1 MEAIYERRTRKQ
13 LFINLFKIIFFVLY
27 KMTIAEST
35 NFTQLNF
42 NEINNQLTKAFV
54 DIKPILD
61 QFTLDE
67 AIEAQLNP
75 ISNMEFCRKLCQITK
90 TKLVKNEFD
99 FMLNKDY
106 NKHDCSK
113 MLVMFAK
120 KCNLYGKLNILF
132 DISKI
137 KLIKMSK
144 FRLSKENQQL
154 LIKYCI
160 LNAI

>member
-1 MEAIYERRTRKQ
+1 MNTFKQ
-13 LFINLFKIIFFVLY
+13 I
-27 KMTIAEST
+27 
-35 NFTQLNF
+35 NF
-42 NEINNQLTKAFV
+42 NEVNNQLTKAFNTLN
-54 DIKPILD
+54 IKPILD

-67 AIEAQLNP
+67 TIEAQLKP
-75 ISNMEFCRKLCQITK
+75 ISNMEFCRKLCKITK
-90 TKLVKNEFD
+90 TKLSKNEFE

-120 KCNLYGKLNILF
+120 KCNLYGKINKYF
-132 DISKI
+132 NVETI

-160 LNAI
+160 LNGI

>member
-1 MEAIYERRTRKQ
+1 MNTFKQ
-13 LFINLFKIIFFVLY
+13 SVNL
-27 KMTIAEST
+27 S
-35 NFTQLNF
+35 QLNF
-42 NEINNQLTKAFV
+42 NEINNQLTKAFTQ
-54 DIKPILD
+54 IKPFLD

-106 NKHDCSK
+106 NKHDCQK

-120 KCNLYGKLNILF
+120 KCNLYGKISFNI
-132 DISKI
+132 SEI
-137 KLIKMSK
+137 KLFKMSK
-144 FRLSKENQQL
+144 FRLSKENQHL
-154 LIKYCI
+154 LVKYCI